1 MKSRLLLAAV
11 VALVS
16 VHSYAGTV
24 NEVPSCYA
32 ANKIEVKATPPARE
46 IFVLVDQTTIFDEKL
61 QNSIFENT
69 WGYLGPNS
77 AYTVV
82 SFSAFAQGR
91 YTEVVSAGTIEAPLS
106 DRDRDATNQRLL
118 KTFDVC
124 MKSQVAWAKQHAI
137 EAIKKS
143 LAAASADLAKSDIL
157 AALKDMSARIKES
170 PAKQKV
176 LLMASDML
184 ENSSVSSFYASNT
197 RVRTIDPAKE
207 LAAAER
213 ANLIGDFGS
222 ARVFVIG
229 AGLIGPAGNSKA
241 SYRETAAM
249 NALTDFWTLYFE
261 KANAQ
266 MAQFGR
272 PALLRPITESTNR

>member
-1 MKSRLLLAAV
+1 MKSHLLAA
-11 VALVS
+11 ALAGCLS
-16 VHSYAGTV
+16 AQSYAGTV

-32 ANKIEVKATPPARE
+32 ANKIEVKAAPPARE

-124 MKSQVAWAKQHAI
+124 MKSQEAWAKKHAI

-143 LAAASADLAKSDIL
+143 LAAASTDLAKSDIL
-157 AALKDMSARIKES
+157 AALKDVSARIKES

-241 SYRETAAM
+241 SYRETPAM
-249 NALTDFWTLYFE
+249 NALADFWTHYFE
-261 KANAQ
+261 KSHAVV
-266 MAQFGR
+266 AQFGR
-272 PALLRPITESTNR
+272 PALLQPIKQ